1 MKTIIFSVC
10 ALAAAVGPALADS
23 AYDHNLEKAAA
34 DIVAGKMGDLRGGF
48 TYKDKLRLVRSQ
60 SASAEPAASVA
71 PQPNA
76 QSGASDNA
84 LVPAVE
90 EPAG

>member
-10 ALAAAVGPALADS
+10 ALAAAVEPALADS

-34 DIVAGKMGDLRGGF
+34 EIVAGKMGDLRGGF
-48 TYKDKLRLVRSQ
+48 AYKDKLRLVRSQ
-60 SASAEPAASVA
+60 SASAEPAASAA
-71 PQPNA
+71 PHSSTQTD
-76 QSGASDNA
+76 ASDNA